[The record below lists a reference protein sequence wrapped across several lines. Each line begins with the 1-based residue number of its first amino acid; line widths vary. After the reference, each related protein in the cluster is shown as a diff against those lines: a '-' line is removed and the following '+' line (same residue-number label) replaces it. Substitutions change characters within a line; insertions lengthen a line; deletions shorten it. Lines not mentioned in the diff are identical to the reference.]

1 MPDHP
6 QVTTGI
12 EVFLQENRAEY
23 AGQTLAVLTGSG
35 ACTTDLIPTAVA
47 LQARSGLRIAA
58 LFAPE
63 HGLYGAAAAGAHMA
77 ASVDP
82 ATGLPIHSL
91 YGDHQEPTGA
101 MLAGIDSVLVDLQDV
116 GLRYY
121 TYAST
126 VHAMLRA
133 AARHGTQV
141 VLLDRPNP
149 LTGMYMDGPVAERAF
164 LSFVGT
170 TEVPIRHGLT
180 LGELALWI
188 NDRDDIHARLQ
199 VVPMRGWQR
208 DAWFDATGLTW
219 APPSPNIPTAET
231 CPVYGATCLIEGTP
245 VSEGRGTTQPFEVLG
260 APWIDAYALAAT
272 LNRCDLPGVRFR
284 PTWFM
289 PTSSKHAG
297 TICGGVQV
305 HIHDRLAF
313 QAVTTGLQ
321 ILAALLQLYP
331 DRMDWRMGAAGV
343 PFLDLLLGSAG
354 PRLALE
360 RGEPVDRI
368 VASWQPALDAFAEA
382 REPFLLYPAGG
393 AAQAA
398 APAALA
404 TTETINP
411 RTADIDTLGPLEIV
425 RLINEEDA
433 LVPAA
438 VARELPAIANV
449 VERVAD
455 AFRAGGRLIY
465 VGAGTSGRLAV
476 LDAAECPPT
485 YGTPPSQVVALIAG
499 GAEAMTRSI
508 EGAEDDAERG
518 TQEIDLLNV
527 SEHDVVVGVAAS
539 GSTPYVV
546 GALRR
551 AAERGAFT
559 VAVVGNADGPVAKA
573 AVVVVAPETGPEVIA
588 GSTRMKAGTAQKLV
602 LNMIST
608 AAMIRAGRTYRNLMV
623 YMQAANDKLRE
634 RSRRIVQ
641 QATGA
646 TPEAAARAL
655 HDTDQEMVT
664 AIVVLLAGVDT
675 AQARERLARAG
686 GVVRE
691 ALLNAEQRGR
701 QRNI

>member
-1 MPDHP
+1 MPHHP

-12 EVFLQENRAEY
+12 DVFLQEHQAEY

-35 ACTTDLIPTAVA
+35 AYTSDLTPSAVA
-47 LQARSGLRIAA
+47 LQAQSGLRIAA

-63 HGLYGAAAAGAHMA
+63 HGLYGAAAGAHVA
-77 ASVDP
+77 ASIDP
-82 ATGLPIHSL
+82 ATGLHVHSL
-91 YGDHQEPTGA
+91 YGDHHEPTDA
-101 MLAGIDSVLVDLQDV
+101 MLADIDSILVDLQDV

-149 LTGMYMDGPVAERAF
+149 LTGMYLDGPIAERAF

-170 TEVPIRHGLT
+170 TSVPIRHGLT

-188 NDRDDIHARLQ
+188 NDREDIHARLQ

-208 DAWFDATGLTW
+208 GAWFDATGLTW
-219 APPSPNIPTAET
+219 TPPSPNIPTFET
-231 CPVYGATCLIEGTP
+231 CLIYGTTCLIEGTP
-245 VSEGRGTTQPFEVLG
+245 VSEGRGTPQPFEVIG
-260 APWIDAYALAAT
+260 APWIDAYALAAE
-272 LNRCDLPGVRFR
+272 LNRRDLPGVRFR
-284 PTWFM
+284 PTWFT

-297 TICGGVQV
+297 TICGGIQV

-321 ILAALLQLYP
+321 ILAALLRLYP
-331 DRMDWRMGAAGV
+331 DRMDWRIGAAGV

-354 PRLALE
+354 PRLAIE

-368 VASWQPALDAFAEA
+368 IASWQPALDAFAAA

-398 APAALA
+398 LA

-411 RTADIDTLGPLEIV
+411 RTVDIDTLGSLEIV

-449 VERVAD
+449 VGRVAD

-485 YGTPPSQVVALIAG
+485 YGTPPTQVVALIAG
-499 GAEAMTRSI
+499 GEAAMMGSV

-518 TQEIDLLNV
+518 AQQIDRLDV
-527 SEHDVVVGVAAS
+527 SERDVVVGVAAS
-539 GSTPYVV
+539 GRTPYVV
-546 GALRR
+546 GALHR
-551 AAERGAFT
+551 AGERGAFT
-559 VAVVGNADGPVAKA
+559 VAVVGNADGSVAKA
-573 AVVVVAPETGPEVIA
+573 ADLVVAPETGPEVIA

-608 AAMIRAGRTYRNLMV
+608 AAMIRAGRTYQNLMV
-623 YMQAANDKLRE
+623 YMKAANDKLRE

-655 HDTDQEMVT
+655 HDTDQEIAT
-664 AIVVLLAGVDT
+664 AIVVLLAGADP

-691 ALLNAEQRGR
+691 ALR
-701 QRNI
+701 